1 MTSYGLSTVTGIA
14 IRPSGLIAESFVPV
28 VFEDKQGRPRHDGVD
43 RQPEDCPPQDRQGMI
58 EGSGGVRRPFEV
70 RRGVNYF
77 GHAAVASW
85 SAPAEPGVILGAM
98 LPDFAGMC
106 GARIAAADE
115 APVAGGI
122 ALHHATDAAFHP
134 LPAVTGLMRELDEQL
149 ASAGCAR
156 GPRRAVSHIGVEL
169 LLDGVLVDE
178 PRYRA
183 AYLAGLA
190 HRPAL
195 RWRDPDGGLRF
206 AALLDRLRARGV
218 PDDLRRP
225 EAIATRV
232 HRVLAHR
239 PLLAPSPGELG
250 AIRDALAALQPR
262 IAVAAETIVR
272 ALRAALAAP
281 EDPPPDARPP
291 PGQA

>member
-1 MTSYGLSTVTGIA
+1 MVPSHRERLVA
-14 IRPSGLIAESFVPV
+14 HHRLEALRPEIEADDPHPAMLAGHT
-28 VFEDKQGRPRHDGVD
+28 PRFTRHLVISRYDG
-43 RQPEDCPPQDRQGMI
+43 P
-58 EGSGGVRRPFEV
+58 
-70 RRGVNYF
+70 VNYF

-85 SAPAEPGVILGAM
+85 SAPAEAGAVLGAM
-98 LPDFAGMC
+98 LPDFCGMC

-115 APVAGGI
+115 AAVAGGI
-122 ALHHATDAAFHP
+122 ALHHATDAAFHR
-134 LPAVTGLMRELDEQL
+134 LPAVTGLMRELDEELQRG
-149 ASAGCAR
+149 GCAR

-169 LLDGVLVDE
+169 LLDGVLIDE
-178 PRYRA
+178 PGYRA

-195 RWRDPDGGLRF
+195 RWRDPEGGARF
-206 AALLDRLRARGV
+206 TALLDRLRDRGV

-225 EAIATRV
+225 EAVAARV

-250 AIRDALAALQPR
+250 AIRNALGRFQPR

-272 ALRAALAAP
+272 ALRAALSAAGEP
-281 EDPPPDARPP
+281 SGAGPPR
-291 PGQA
+291 GQV